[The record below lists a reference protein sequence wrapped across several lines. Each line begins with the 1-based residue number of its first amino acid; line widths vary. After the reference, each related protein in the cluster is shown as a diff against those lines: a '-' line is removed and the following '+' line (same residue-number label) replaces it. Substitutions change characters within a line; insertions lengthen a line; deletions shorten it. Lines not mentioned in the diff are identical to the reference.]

1 MIKRWK
7 ADAMDIRVLRY
18 FIAAV
23 EAGSIS
29 GACSRVHVTQPT
41 LSRQFMD
48 LEEELGHKLFE
59 RSNRRLLLTPKGKL
73 FYERALLITAL
84 FDRTKAEMK
93 AEEELAGDIRIAAG
107 ETPCL
112 RPLARAIARLRE
124 EAPLVSVV
132 IVSGHEEIVRSEL
145 HSGVTDFGV
154 FIGDVDLSQYGRI
167 SLKERNRWGLLTRR
181 DGELAGKT
189 SVHPEDLL
197 RGPLVASLQA
207 SQNNEL
213 LSWLGKHAQEI
224 RVAAHFN
231 LLYNA
236 YLLAEAGVGNVL
248 ALEGIINPE
257 PKSNLVWLPLEP
269 ELSAGVS
276 VAWVKDHV
284 MTPAAER
291 LLALLREEDAA

>member
-1 MIKRWK
+1 
-7 ADAMDIRVLRY
+7 MDIRVLRY

-29 GACSRVHVTQPT
+29 GACARVHVTQPT

-93 AEEELAGDIRIAAG
+93 AEEELAGEIRIAAG

-124 EAPLVSVV
+124 EAPLVTVV

-154 FIGDVDLSQYGRI
+154 FIGDVDLLQYGRI
-167 SLKERNRWGLLTRR
+167 SLKARNRWGIAFQDHAAFVGQNAENPWTECFHRAQLMNGCISIRYGITDNILRIF
-181 DGELAGKT
+181 GIAQSIKGKP
-189 SVHPEDLL
+189 V
-197 RGPLVASLQA
+197 
-207 SQNNEL
+207 
-213 LSWLGKHAQEI
+213 
-224 RVAAHFN
+224 
-231 LLYNA
+231 
-236 YLLAEAGVGNVL
+236 
-248 ALEGIINPE
+248 
-257 PKSNLVWLPLEP
+257 
-269 ELSAGVS
+269 
-276 VAWVKDHV
+276 
-284 MTPAAER
+284 
-291 LLALLREEDAA
+291 

>member
-1 MIKRWK
+1 
-7 ADAMDIRVLRY
+7 MDIRVLRY

-29 GACSRVHVTQPT
+29 GACARVHVARVHVAQPT

-93 AEEELAGDIRIAAG
+93 AEEELAGEIRIAAG

-124 EAPLVSVV
+124 EAPLVTVV
-132 IVSGHEEIVRSEL
+132 IVRG
-145 HSGVTDFGV
+145 
-154 FIGDVDLSQYGRI
+154 
-167 SLKERNRWGLLTRR
+167 
-181 DGELAGKT
+181 GELSGKT

-236 YLLAEAGVGNVL
+236 YLLAEAGVGSVL

-276 VAWVKDHV
+276 VAWVKDRI

-291 LLALLREEDAA
+291 LLELLREEDDA

>member
-1 MIKRWK
+1 
-7 ADAMDIRVLRY
+7 MDIRVLRY

-29 GACSRVHVTQPT
+29 GACARVHVTQPT

-93 AEEELAGDIRIAAG
+93 AEEELAGEIRIAAG

-124 EAPLVSVV
+124 EAPLVTVV

-154 FIGDVDLSQYGRI
+154 FIGDVDLLQYGRI
-167 SLKERNRWGLLTRR
+167 SLKARNRWGLLTRR
-181 DGELAGKT
+181 DGELAG
-189 SVHPEDLL
+189 
-197 RGPLVASLQA
+197 
-207 SQNNEL
+207 
-213 LSWLGKHAQEI
+213 
-224 RVAAHFN
+224 
-231 LLYNA
+231 
-236 YLLAEAGVGNVL
+236 
-248 ALEGIINPE
+248 
-257 PKSNLVWLPLEP
+257 
-269 ELSAGVS
+269 
-276 VAWVKDHV
+276 
-284 MTPAAER
+284 
-291 LLALLREEDAA
+291 